1 MSRSYLSA
9 QDAVQCHNV
18 CVKAGCDVLR
28 QRASPW
34 TLRCGRG
41 WGRARARGSCVRSGG
56 AGKSLTPSL
65 LSFYNAF
72 VKVVM
77 RKIMKHLH
85 TFASLSV
92 SHCAQIHAFVPEF
105 PGVFNRERIFIC
117 RRQRL
122 LRCSLDRVSHLDSS
136 VAKQRERRGCGGF

>member
-9 QDAVQCHNV
+9 QDAVQCRNV
-18 CVKAGCDVLR
+18 CVKAGCGVLR

-34 TLRCGRG
+34 TLGCGRG
-41 WGRARARGSCVRSGG
+41 WGRARAPGSGG

-72 VKVVM
+72 VKVVT
-77 RKIMKHLH
+77 RKTMKHLH

-92 SHCAQIHAFVPEF
+92 SHCA
-105 PGVFNRERIFIC
+105 
-117 RRQRL
+117 
-122 LRCSLDRVSHLDSS
+122 
-136 VAKQRERRGCGGF
+136 